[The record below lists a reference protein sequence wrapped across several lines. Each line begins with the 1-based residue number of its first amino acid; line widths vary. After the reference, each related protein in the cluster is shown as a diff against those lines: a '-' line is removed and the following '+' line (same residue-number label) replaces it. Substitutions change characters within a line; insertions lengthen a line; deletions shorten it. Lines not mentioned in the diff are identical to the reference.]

1 MLRLIVCY
9 ICDNS
14 VNRQR
19 RKVLSGPSSTTLV
32 LHVAKREDTKLKV
45 NSNKVYVYVYIP
57 ILKNL
62 FVYDVLVFSFTSKSC
77 IMKSYKKRF

>member
-45 NSNKVYVYVYIP
+45 NSNKVYVYTHF
-57 ILKNL
+57 KNL

-77 IMKSYKKRF
+77 ITKSYKKRF